1 MLIKKQK
8 WEKKTYMGYKA
19 VTVERLRL
27 LIFFFNKSVLLRIWT
42 QVLYSWKWKLCS
54 LTPQQ
59 KQNLQKQKEKE
70 KGMESTQNIHKQN
83 ILREQEVAKQ

>member
-19 VTVERLRL
+19 VTAERLRL